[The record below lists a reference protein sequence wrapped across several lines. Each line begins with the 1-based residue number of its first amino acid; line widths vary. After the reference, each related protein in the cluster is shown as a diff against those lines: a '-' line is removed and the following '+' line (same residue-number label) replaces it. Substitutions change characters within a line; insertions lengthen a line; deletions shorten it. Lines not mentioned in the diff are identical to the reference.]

1 MAVTHTSAAERDARR
16 TAQAVGRLDGY
27 DALLPLTSLVAILAI
42 SLAYGGQAISA
53 RASAAAIPDAT
64 VANINDAPKVSTL
77 ELRLAPAF
85 PHDADRRLAAR
96 ELAQYL
102 LRSRDE
108 GRRLPNVGALVS
120 VMVPAATIDRTPGL
134 QVYAERLRTAR
145 EQAARTGQPPPGGIR
160 LFTPS
165 DLAAVKPGLV
175 VRTREDF
182 ARQTMTY
189 GAAYII
195 TFYLVAILW
204 RVRGVDGDRLLLIA
218 AHLLTAVGFA
228 VLLGR
233 PDPMRDTLLFVRY
246 TEGVG
251 IGLAMMA
258 AVSLLDFRRAAF
270 LELSYL
276 PLIGALCLSAS
287 LVLFGDGPGASTA
300 KVNLGPIQPIEAIRL
315 LLALFLAGYFARTW
329 ELLRQ
334 ARGPA
339 FHALPVVGGVAVA
352 LVFFF
357 LQKDLGPALFL
368 SCVFLAMYAVARGRI
383 VMPLAGLA
391 LLAGGFYLG
400 YRLNISDTLAARVAM
415 WRSPWDNG
423 VSGGDQ
429 VAQSI
434 WALATGG
441 LSGTGLGVGD
451 TQYLPA
457 GHTDL
462 VFSAIG
468 EDLGLV
474 GLAGVAAMYVL
485 LAWRGFRIA
494 LGASGD
500 YGFFLATAVTL
511 FLVIPALVMGAG
523 TLGLTPLTGVVTP
536 FLSYGGS
543 AMAANF
549 AALGI
554 LTAIRE
560 HRGKGI
566 GTTMPFRTPMRH
578 LRRTLAVATSAL
590 LVALVDVQVVRAN
603 QLVVKPQL
611 GLQADG
617 VRRYQYNPRV
627 LDVLALIPRGSI
639 YDRRGVLMATAD
651 PATARRSRAEHE
663 KLGLALHASC
673 VEPIERCYPF
683 GGATFHLLGDLTT
696 RANWSAAN
704 TSYVERDAESR
715 LRGFDDHARVV
726 RTSDAAG
733 RRASTIR
740 RDYGEIV
747 PLFRHWRD
755 PDHPAVKAL
764 LDRNRDLHLTVDA
777 ALQRRLA
784 TILSTHARKSAGG
797 KAAAVVID
805 PDTGDILA
813 LVSHPWPTLDRHS
826 AHPPDAGSAALL
838 DRARYGLYPPGSTF
852 KLVTAAA
859 ALRRDLDLSGTRFG
873 CIRLPD
879 GRVGTRL
886 PGRRPIRDDISDS
899 HPHGTIDMHD
909 GMVRSCN
916 AYFAQLALRVG
927 PEAILETALK
937 LGISVA
943 PSSSL
948 QRLRDT
954 LPQAGYGQGDVLA
967 SPLRMAR
974 VAAALASGGVLR
986 EPRVIAGDPDVG
998 AASDVGAALLGHRS
1012 RVSSEGGRR
1021 PDQPDNTDLLLP
1033 PEAAERLA
1041 RYMRDVVL
1049 EGTGRSLRA
1058 HPGRIAGK
1066 TGTAEVNGA
1075 ASHAWFVGFA
1085 PHGPAKRR
1093 IAFAVII
1100 ENAGYGGEAAAPVAG
1115 EIVSAALAS
1124 GLIE

>member
-1 MAVTHTSAAERDARR
+1 MAVTFTSAADRDATRR
-16 TAQAVGRLDGY
+16 VRVARRLDGQ
-27 DALLPLTSLVAILAI
+27 DLLLPLTSLAAILAI
-42 SLAYGGQAISA
+42 SLAYGGQALAA
-53 RASAAAIPDAT
+53 RATASTSGAG
-64 VANINDAPKVSTL
+64 VANVNDAPNATDL
-77 ELRLAPAF
+77 EPRLAPAF
-85 PHDADRRLAAR
+85 PHDGDRRLAAR
-96 ELAQYL
+96 ELSRSLQ
-102 LRSRDE
+102 RSRDE
-108 GRRLPNVGALVS
+108 GRSLQHVGAILS

-134 QVYAERLRTAR
+134 QVYAGRLRTAR
-145 EQAARTGQPPPGGIR
+145 EQAARARQTPPDTIR
-160 LFTPS
+160 LFTAS

-175 VRTREDF
+175 VRSPEDF
-182 ARQTMTY
+182 ARQTLTY
-189 GAAYII
+189 GAAFII
-195 TFYLVAILW
+195 AFYLVAALW
-204 RVRGVDGDRLLLIA
+204 RLRGVEGDRLLLIA

-233 PDPMRDTLLFVRY
+233 PDPIRDTLLFARY
-246 TEGVG
+246 TEGIV
-251 IGLAMMA
+251 IGLAIMA
-258 AVSLLDFRRAAF
+258 AVSLLDFRKAAF

-276 PLIGALCLSAS
+276 PLVGALCLSAI
-287 LVLFGDGPGASTA
+287 LVLFGDGPGASDA
-300 KVNLGPIQPIEAIRL
+300 KVNLGPIQPVEAIRL
-315 LLALFLAGYFARTW
+315 LLALFLAGYFTRRW

-334 ARGPA
+334 ARGA
-339 FHALPVVGGVAVA
+339 ALAHVLPVVGGVALA

-383 VMPLAGLA
+383 VVPLAGLA

-400 YRLNISDTLAARVAM
+400 YRLHISETLAARVAM

-423 VSGGDQ
+423 VFGGDQ

-441 LSGTGLGVGD
+441 LTGTGLGISD
-451 TQYLPA
+451 TRYLPA

-468 EDLGLV
+468 EDLGIV
-474 GLAGVAAMYVL
+474 GLAAVAAVYVL
-485 LAWRGFRIA
+485 LGWRGFRVA
-494 LGASGD
+494 MGAAGD

-554 LTAIRE
+554 LTAIRQRRGQGE

-566 GTTMPFRTPMRH
+566 ETTAPFRTPMRY
-578 LRRTLAVATSAL
+578 LRGTLAAATAAL
-590 LVALVDVQVVRAN
+590 MVTLVDVQIVRAN
-603 QLVVKPQL
+603 QFVVKPQL
-611 GLQADG
+611 GIQADG
-617 VRRYQYNPRV
+617 GRRYQYNPRV
-627 LDVLALIPRGSI
+627 LDVVSLIPRGSV
-639 YDRRGVLMATAD
+639 YDRRGVLLATGD
-651 PATARRSRAEHE
+651 PAIARQSTHP
-663 KLGLALHASC
+663 SC
-673 VEPIERCYPF
+673 AEPIERCYPL
-683 GGATFHLLGDLTT
+683 GGAAFHLLGDLPT
-696 RANWSAAN
+696 RINWGASN

-715 LRGFDDHARVV
+715 LRGFDDQARVV
-726 RTSDAAG
+726 QTSDRSG
-733 RRASTIR
+733 RRSSTLR

-747 PLFRHWRD
+747 PLLRHRRD

-764 LDRNRDLHLTVDA
+764 LSRDRDLHLTVDA
-777 ALQRRLA
+777 GLQRRLA
-784 TILSTHARKSAGG
+784 AILSAHARKSATGQ
-797 KAAAVVID
+797 AAAVVVD
-805 PDTGDILA
+805 PDTGDVLA
-813 LVSHPWPTLDRHS
+813 LVSYPWPAMERQS
-826 AHPPDAGSAALL
+826 AHAPDADKAALL

-859 ALRRDLDLSGTRFG
+859 ALRRDLDLSGTMFG

-879 GRVGTRL
+879 GRVGAKL
-886 PGRRPIRDDISDS
+886 PGRRPIRDDVSDS

-909 GMVRSCN
+909 GLVRSCN

-927 PEAILETALK
+927 PDAILETALK
-937 LGISVA
+937 LGISVS
-943 PSSSL
+943 PSGSL
-948 QRLRDT
+948 QRLRET
-954 LPQAGYGQGDVLA
+954 LPQAGYGQGDVIA

-974 VAAALASGGVLR
+974 VAAAIANGGVLR
-986 EPRVIAGDPDVG
+986 EPRVIAGGRDV
-998 AASDVGAALLGHRS
+998 
-1012 RVSSEGGRR
+1012 EG
-1021 PDQPDNTDLLLP
+1021 PTHPDLLLP

-1049 EGTGRSLRA
+1049 EGTGRSLRG

-1066 TGTAEVNGA
+1066 TGTAEVAGA

-1085 PHGPAKRR
+1085 PHGPATRR

-1115 EIVSAALAS
+1115 DIVSAALAS